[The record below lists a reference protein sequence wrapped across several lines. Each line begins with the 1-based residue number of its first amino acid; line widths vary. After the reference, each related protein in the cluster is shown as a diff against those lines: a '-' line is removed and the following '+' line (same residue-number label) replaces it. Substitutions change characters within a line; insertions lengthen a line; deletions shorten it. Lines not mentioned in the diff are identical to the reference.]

1 MKRDNTVYGSE
12 DILLRCQFSHMNQD
26 IQRNPNQNPSGFI
39 LEIDWLIL
47 KWTWK
52 CKEPRRAK
60 INFGKV
66 EESWKAYVV
75 CLQDL
80 QRQKSRPCSIVIKI
94 NRLEGQ
100 KIDPHWPPDFR

>member
-12 DILLRCQFSHMNQD
+12 DILLRCQLSHMNQD

-66 EESWKAYVV
+66 EESWKAYVA

>member
-1 MKRDNTVYGSE
+1 
-12 DILLRCQFSHMNQD
+12 MNQD

-39 LEIDWLIL
+39 LEIDWLI
-47 KWTWK
+47 WTWK

-60 INFGKV
+60 INFQKV
-66 EESWKAYVV
+66 EESWKAYVT

-80 QRQKSRPCSIVIKI
+80 QRQKSGLCSTVIKI